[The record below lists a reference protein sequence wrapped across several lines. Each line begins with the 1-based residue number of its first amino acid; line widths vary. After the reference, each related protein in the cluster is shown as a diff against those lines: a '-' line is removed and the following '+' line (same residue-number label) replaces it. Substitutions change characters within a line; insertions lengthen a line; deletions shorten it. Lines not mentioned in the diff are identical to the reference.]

1 MNNNETKDLS
11 ELEASLKRRLE
22 KELEEREKRISKLL
36 DENPGLLEDALQAI
50 KAEKAAD
57 ERAAAEKAAREG
69 EKL

>member
-22 KELEEREKRISKLL
+22 KELEEGEKRISKLL
-36 DENPGLLEDALQAI
+36 DENPGLLEDAVQAI
-50 KAEKAAD
+50 KAENAAD

>member
-22 KELEEREKRISKLL
+22 KELEEGEKRISKLL